1 MNIFQEH
8 QAPDLEEVLKRLQE
22 FKTRLNSSFVAREQE
37 IDMMIV
43 AAIAQ
48 EPILFIGTPGTGK
61 SALIGQ
67 FKKLLDISEED
78 YFEYMLT
85 KFTEPSEIIGPLD
98 LKRLKVGEFHRR
110 VEGKLPTAKLV
121 FLDEVFKSNSA
132 ILNTLLTIINERKF
146 YQDGKPHPVP
156 LKVLFGATNEIPTHT
171 ELDAL
176 KDRFTLKLKVSKV
189 TEDKW
194 DDLLFKG
201 LENDTRKYFNQQQFS
216 DTVFSLDDFEFL
228 HQHIQKSLMT
238 VGETGEDLY
247 FGKNLYMEFKRIL
260 KTIIHDFEIE
270 ISDRKIIKL
279 YRLIRCHA
287 LFKRGGGVEK
297 EDFILLKHLGNQ
309 LDEIEFLKE
318 KIQNIL

>member
-1 MNIFQEH
+1 MFLENQT
-8 QAPDLEEVLKRLQE
+8 PDLEEVLNRLQE
-22 FKTRLNSSFVAREQE
+22 FKRRLNTSFVAREQE

-98 LKRLKVGEFHRR
+98 LKRLKVGEFYRR
-110 VEGKLPTAKLV
+110 IEGKLPSAKLV

-156 LKVLFGATNEIPTHT
+156 LKILFGATNEIPTHS

-176 KDRFTLKLKVSKV
+176 KDRFTLKVKVCKVS
-189 TEDKW
+189 EDRW

-201 LENDTRKYFNQQQFS
+201 LENDTRKYFKQQQFP

-228 HQHIQKSLMT
+228 HQHIQKSLMR
-238 VGETGEDLY
+238 VSENGEALY
-247 FGKNLYMEFKRIL
+247 FGKTLYMEFKRIL

-270 ISDRKIIKL
+270 VSDRKMIKL

-297 EDFILLKHLGNQ
+297 EDFHLLKHLGNQ
-309 LDEIEFLKE
+309 VDEIDFLQE

>member
-1 MNIFQEH
+1 MFEEYKT
-8 QAPDLEEVLKRLQE
+8 PDLEEVLKRLQE
-22 FKTRLNSSFVAREQE
+22 FKNRLNSSFVAREQE

-48 EPILFIGTPGTGK
+48 EPILFIGAPGTGK

-67 FKKLLDISEED
+67 FKKLLDIAEED

-98 LKRLKVGEFHRR
+98 LKRMKVGEFHRR
-110 VEGKLPTAKLV
+110 IEGKLPSAKLV
-121 FLDEVFKSNSA
+121 FLDEIFKSNSA

-146 YQDGKPHPVP
+146 YQDGKPQPVP
-156 LKVLFGATNEIPTHT
+156 LKILFGATNEIPTHT

-189 TEDKW
+189 SEDRW

-201 LENDTRKYFNQQQFS
+201 LENDTRKYFKQQEYP
-216 DTVFSLDDFEFL
+216 DTIFSLEDFEFL
-228 HQHIQKSLMT
+228 HQHVQKSLMK
-238 VGETGEDLY
+238 VSETREDVF
-247 FGKNLYMEFKRIL
+247 FGKTLYMEFKRIL

-270 ISDRKIIKL
+270 ISDRKLIKL

-309 LDEIEFLKE
+309 VDEIDFLSE